1 MVLKSRTFDKRVFFQ
16 IKAAT
21 PKQLSRGSA
30 WRWGHVCCHASCPV
44 RAKIHEK
51 LPEKKIIIDLLPFET
66 YTTNKSI
73 SGALIYSK
81 FYISPHNTPELSL
94 LCLNEAFGCCC
105 FEMICGRECLLMCSK
120 MILILAFRTFASYIM
135 VRNDTRITFP

>member
-44 RAKIHEK
+44 RAEINEK
-51 LPEKKIIIDLLPFET
+51 LPEKKNNNRPAPFELK
-66 YTTNKSI
+66 YTLQTKAGI

-81 FYISPHNTPELSL
+81 FYISPHNTPELSP
-94 LCLNEAFGCCC
+94 CPNEAFGCCC
-105 FEMICGRECLLMCSK
+105 FEMIWERECLLMCSK
-120 MILILAFRTFASYIM
+120 
-135 VRNDTRITFP
+135 